1 MLPNDTQLLPH
12 IAAVLREAIE
22 VTLPTPDEFLKVK
35 ETLTRCGIASRKDPD
50 HPKLYQS
57 CHILHKRGKYYICHF
72 LELFLLDGKEAQTK
86 FTEDDRA
93 RRNTIANMLAEWK
106 LVILCDPA
114 KSMSPAVP
122 ASAITVISFHDK
134 KNWELCAKY
143 QVGKKLFGGVN
154 DITGT
159 SHH

>member
-1 MLPNDTQLLPH
+1 MLPNDTNYLPH

-22 VTLPTPDEFLKVK
+22 VKLPTPDEFLKVK

-57 CHILHKRGKYYICHF
+57 CYILHKMDRVANISRYYIVHF
-72 LELFLLDGKEAQTK
+72 LELFLLDGKEAQTH

-106 LVILCDPA
+106 LVILCDPT
-114 KSMSPAVP
+114 KSITPVVP

-134 KNWELCAKY
+134 KNWELCSKY
-143 QVGKKLFGGVN
+143 SIGKKKFV
-154 DITGT
+154 
-159 SHH
+159 